1 MVVQSAQCLLAL
13 NFVKIHFAKSKCYP
27 KSNVKVNV
35 LNLSDRVKILDLL
48 NCTMSLVEGEWRYG
62 KNESSIHC
70 TVQKSM
76 KPEHSWLFF
85 NGSLLGAIY
94 LWTPRVYCIIIQEE
108 TTQQ

>member
-48 NCTMSLVEGEWRYG
+48 NCTMSLVEGE
-62 KNESSIHC
+62 
-70 TVQKSM
+70 
-76 KPEHSWLFF
+76 
-85 NGSLLGAIY
+85 
-94 LWTPRVYCIIIQEE
+94 
-108 TTQQ
+108 